1 VTIKIKILDGASE
14 EPESSMILKVSV
26 ADKEVKKIS
35 LKARK
40 SIDGNIIVYAH
51 PEMNIFVMIKTSK
64 VVAIPKEDLDDELHS
79 SQERLFKFLVS
90 DGVIAHDS
98 VQSGNLF
105 MSVEGKIP
113 EVTGEGNKIEYV
125 LYSISKFID
134 KDMPYYKD
142 QKDFEK
148 EMEDRLL
155 EPEPDEYT
163 EYDPKRQD
171 VNKGSLPPNMISYGI
186 NTIYRL

>member
-1 VTIKIKILDGASE
+1 MTIKIKILDGASE

-155 EPEPDEYT
+155 EPEPVEYT